1 MQGEAELAVR
11 TVLEEQ
17 AGVHSGQAALAQTAA
32 DYLGAH
38 IRELVGKHHASYPAL
53 VQLGKNLEGALVA
66 FDKGELS
73 KAKNR
78 IRNAKPK
85 LSVYDSL
92 NQLEAAKALF
102 KPSFTLEAFTRA
114 LSTAVAAGGASPAP
128 VATALACPATDP
140 ASLATPSAATALV
153 PSSHG
158 APGPSSA
165 GGSVSGGS
173 TSTTPLSAISRK
185 RPMTRRQLSE
195 MAVSV
200 PIDQYTD
207 ILDAKRE
214 PADKDAQLAQLRSLH
229 CPFDCVCSTSESP
242 SMMHHLGPLLR
253 HLSNDAD
260 GARREKLLGLA
271 LESFDC
277 SINSKPRVLSIS
289 GSPAIV
295 CLHSPL
301 LASGCWARA
310 AQRSPSSAVARHYCA
325 RA

>member
-1 MQGEAELAVR
+1 MSVGSLRDSRGPGAGH
-11 TVLEEQ
+11 EQ
-17 AGVHSGQAALAQTAA
+17 VAALA
-32 DYLGAH
+32 
-38 IRELVGKHHASYPAL
+38 
-53 VQLGKNLEGALVA
+53 
-66 FDKGELS
+66 
-73 KAKNR
+73 
-78 IRNAKPK
+78 
-85 LSVYDSL
+85 
-92 NQLEAAKALF
+92 
-102 KPSFTLEAFTRA
+102 
-114 LSTAVAAGGASPAP
+114 
-128 VATALACPATDP
+128 
-140 ASLATPSAATALV
+140 
-153 PSSHG
+153 
-158 APGPSSA
+158 
-165 GGSVSGGS
+165 
-173 TSTTPLSAISRK
+173 
-185 RPMTRRQLSE
+185 
-195 MAVSV
+195 
-200 PIDQYTD
+200 
-207 ILDAKRE
+207 
-214 PADKDAQLAQLRSLH
+214 LH